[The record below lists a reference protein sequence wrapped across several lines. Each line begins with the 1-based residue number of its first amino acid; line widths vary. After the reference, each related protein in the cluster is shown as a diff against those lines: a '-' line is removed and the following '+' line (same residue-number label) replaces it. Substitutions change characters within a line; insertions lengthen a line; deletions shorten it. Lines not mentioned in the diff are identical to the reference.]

1 MIYLFIYF
9 SLLSFVKYWLL
20 YIIISFSEGMWR
32 GNSSFMN
39 WGFYIQKLLFTL
51 LVSNIEGIINQ
62 GSLQSWAY
70 AILSIIKFRRLKI
83 PSLTKQCTKR
93 KNFRWNLDILTSKI
107 ALNRD
112 LRNISFLRKTSPQV
126 PCSLG
131 INTVLLLPFKADR
144 NLLVARKGSFCFYFD
159 CSSNLTIILLGQLLS
174 VSIQSLSIF
183 PFHPKET

>member
-1 MIYLFIYF
+1 MIFILLDLFIYF
-9 SLLSFVKYWLL
+9 TLLSFVKYWLL

-112 LRNISFLRKTSPQV
+112 LRYISFKENFSTSTFWFGHQH
-126 PCSLG
+126 S
-131 INTVLLLPFKADR
+131 II
-144 NLLVARKGSFCFYFD
+144 VALKGR
-159 CSSNLTIILLGQLLS
+159 
-174 VSIQSLSIF
+174 
-183 PFHPKET
+183 